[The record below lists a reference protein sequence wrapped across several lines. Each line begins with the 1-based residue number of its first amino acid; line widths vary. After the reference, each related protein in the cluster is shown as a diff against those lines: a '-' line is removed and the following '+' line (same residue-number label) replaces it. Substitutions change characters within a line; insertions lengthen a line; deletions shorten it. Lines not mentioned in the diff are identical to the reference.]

1 MAGAGKKNAD
11 YWKRRFEA
19 MEDAGYQKS
28 REYYERIQKAF
39 DRAERSIRADLE
51 RWYTRLAKNNHISLA
66 EAKKLLGRDELAEFK
81 WTVEDYIKAGEE
93 NALNQN
99 WMKELENASAR
110 HHINYLNAMKI
121 QIRQHAEE
129 LYARYESSLAKHLS
143 DTFQDTYY
151 HTAYEIETG
160 LEVGSSLAQPDTRK
174 IDTFINR
181 PWAADGANF
190 SDRIWTDKKKL
201 VNSLNTELTQSII
214 RGEDPE
220 KAIKSLSKTMGVSKN
235 NAGRLIMTESA
246 AVSSAAQKECFKE
259 LDVEQYQIVATLD
272 SITSELC
279 RSLDGKIFRMSE
291 YETGVTAPPFHPWCR
306 TTTVPYFEDND
317 SVRAARGKDGKTYYV
332 DGNLTYKE
340 WEEKYVK
347 GKNEEKPNKHTETEE
362 LTLDEKGAVIRYIS
376 PDSYVLNDKLRR
388 NAYSELTDFEK
399 EWMNHLDNAINKL
412 PRYKGSLNRSMTFL
426 FDEDAKAFFDSL
438 KEGEEYV
445 TNQYLSTTKKKLYNE
460 IGQVQMYI
468 HDSNQGRDLK
478 GLNDMEQEVLYP
490 RRTRFRVVQ
499 KLVQNNYFK
508 IFLEDVT

>member
-1 MAGAGKKNAD
+1 
-11 YWKRRFEA
+11 
-19 MEDAGYQKS
+19 
-28 REYYERIQKAF
+28 
-39 DRAERSIRADLE
+39 
-51 RWYTRLAKNNHISLA
+51 
-66 EAKKLLGRDELAEFK
+66 
-81 WTVEDYIKAGEE
+81 
-93 NALNQN
+93 
-99 WMKELENASAR
+99 
-110 HHINYLNAMKI
+110 
-121 QIRQHAEE
+121 
-129 LYARYESSLAKHLS
+129 
-143 DTFQDTYY
+143 
-151 HTAYEIETG
+151 
-160 LEVGSSLAQPDTRK
+160 
-174 IDTFINR
+174 
-181 PWAADGANF
+181 
-190 SDRIWTDKKKL
+190 
-201 VNSLNTELTQSII
+201 
-214 RGEDPE
+214 
-220 KAIKSLSKTMGVSKN
+220 
-235 NAGRLIMTESA
+235 
-246 AVSSAAQKECFKE
+246 
-259 LDVEQYQIVATLD
+259 
-272 SITSELC
+272 
-279 RSLDGKIFRMSE
+279 MSE

-508 IFLEDVT
+508 IFLEEVT